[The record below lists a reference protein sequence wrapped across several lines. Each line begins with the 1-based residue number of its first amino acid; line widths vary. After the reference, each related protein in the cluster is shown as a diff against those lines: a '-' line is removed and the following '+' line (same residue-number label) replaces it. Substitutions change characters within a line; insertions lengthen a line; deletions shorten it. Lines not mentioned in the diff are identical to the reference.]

1 MDEGRTVNS
10 MAKRRGKNKTR
21 RRRFRGFNLWNA
33 AESLVQANVV
43 TQNVFGTDPL
53 GFLVGRT
60 TSGYFPASLRHSN
73 LDGTQ
78 ISLAELLGINAST
91 PGDGAAQRA
100 AAWNMAKANLI
111 PMLMQTVGTR
121 AGFAVAKK
129 LTRGFRSDINKGIKM
144 VGLQNEVKV

>member
-1 MDEGRTVNS
+1 
-10 MAKRRGKNKTR
+10 MAKRRGNNKTR

-53 GFLVGRT
+53 AFLVGKT
-60 TSGYFPASLRHSN
+60 TSGYFSSTGRHSN

-78 ISLAELLGINAST
+78 ISIAELLGINTSD
-91 PGDGAAQRA
+91 GINDGAAQRA
-100 AAWNMAKANLI
+100 AAWNMAKANII

-121 AGFAVAKK
+121 VGFAAAKK

-144 VGLQNEVKV
+144 VGLGQDVRV